1 MDSIRC
7 EYEKIVE
14 ERKKVLNEIDTLKEN
29 DIVKKYFELCKRNSN
44 LSRTEDELYSQIKTD
59 DYTCCNHIWVNVLK
73 DYDDYEG
80 HTEVYWGCMKCG
92 LDEKVIYLME
102 YNYNYKSLDRDQKI
116 MYNYIQDN
124 YYNRGIHS
132 KKFCNLDL
140 AMSIYRKIKEKHPNI
155 DDKTALKY
163 FEIALD
169 NIRNIKVSDER
180 KQSRSKRLSLGT
192 KFNKWN

>member
-7 EYEKIVE
+7 EYEEIVE
-14 ERKKVLNEIDTLKEN
+14 ERKKVLSEIDVLKEN

-44 LSRTEDELYSQIKTD
+44 LSRTENELYSQIKQD
-59 DYTCCNHIWVNVLK
+59 DYTYCNHIWVNVLK
-73 DYDDYEG
+73 DHDEYEG
-80 HTEVYWGCMKCG
+80 TTEIYCGCIKCG
-92 LDEKVIYLME
+92 LDEKILYLME
-102 YNYNYKSLDRDQKI
+102 YNPNYNSLTQDEKI
-116 MYNYIQDN
+116 MYDYMQDN

-132 KKFCNLDL
+132 KVFCNLDL
-140 AMSIYRKIKEKHPNI
+140 AMSIYKKIKEKHPNI

-169 NIRNIKVSDER
+169 NIRNIKVNDER
-180 KQSRSKRLSLGT
+180 KEDRAKRLSLST